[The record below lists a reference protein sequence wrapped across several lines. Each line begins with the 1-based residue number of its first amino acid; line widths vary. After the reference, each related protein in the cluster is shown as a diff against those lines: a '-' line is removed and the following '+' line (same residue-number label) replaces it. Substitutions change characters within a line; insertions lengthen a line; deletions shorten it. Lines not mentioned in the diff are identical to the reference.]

1 MPKPDNSG
9 EQTPDERS
17 NDPDELEAKIASALY
32 LAGEALIADDVPTV
46 PYAAP
51 ENDNYSPIVADF
63 DWLKALVA
71 QFRQALAED
80 PRRAELLRFLPQG
93 LGDGDILR
101 VLFGNLFPEHRNR
114 RKQLHDATGKK
125 KLTETQIEILRLT
138 ARGKTPTQIAR
149 ERKCANANVTNI
161 LTSIEQRLNTS
172 SPQESV
178 VVALSMGYLPFDIM
192 NWVNELA
199 QCGARDYSFLDSLV
213 SYASLESSADPLP
226 WQELA
231 SFGLL
236 LMLASAT
243 TQLPHDFAALETPL
257 NGVLYRLTP
266 RLDGKYDTQQVVG
279 TGLLRNPN
287 GLAIA
292 PHDASKEGFTRGN
305 LFIAHDRDRVS
316 GMNWREIVEF
326 TPEGTFVRSFCG
338 SNAIGTNLAGPVR
351 VAFSASGA
359 LLATSNDGLLRFG
372 ANGMRVRRLNGW
384 CGVDVCVDAKELL
397 YHARYSTRGGSI
409 GVYTETGRLKREF
422 APLPPRASFGG
433 VRVGGKD
440 EVTTRDCFAALRVDD
455 GVAMMLICDAETGDT
470 VRCWR
475 VPGATNG
482 PFAFDVQADR
492 LYVPCR
498 EPASIAVYTRAGTL
512 QTRIAI
518 SDGVVPR
525 SIALAPEGVLW
536 LLGTQ
541 ENAMPVPSVPLS
553 AAHA

>member
-1 MPKPDNSG
+1 MDGPK
-9 EQTPDERS
+9 
-17 NDPDELEAKIASALY
+17 L
-32 LAGEALIADDVPTV
+32 
-46 PYAAP
+46 
-51 ENDNYSPIVADF
+51 
-63 DWLKALVA
+63 
-71 QFRQALAED
+71 
-80 PRRAELLRFLPQG
+80 
-93 LGDGDILR
+93 
-101 VLFGNLFPEHRNR
+101 
-114 RKQLHDATGKK
+114 
-125 KLTETQIEILRLT
+125 
-138 ARGKTPTQIAR
+138 
-149 ERKCANANVTNI
+149 
-161 LTSIEQRLNTS
+161 
-172 SPQESV
+172 
-178 VVALSMGYLPFDIM
+178 

-243 TQLPHDFAALETPL
+243 TQLPKDFAALENPL

-279 TGLLRNPN
+279 TGLLCNPN

-292 PHDASKEGFTRGN
+292 PRAAIKEGYTPCN
-305 LFIAHDRDRVS
+305 LFIVHDRDTVS
-316 GMNWREIVEF
+316 GMNWREIVEL

-338 SNAIGTNLAGPVR
+338 SRAIGTNLAGPVR
-351 VAFSASGA
+351 VAFSRSGA
-359 LLATSNDGLLRFG
+359 LLATSGDGLLRFE
-372 ANGMRVRRLNGW
+372 ANGMRVQRLNGW
-384 CGVDVCVDAKELL
+384 CGVDVCVDAKGLL

-409 GVYTETGRLKREF
+409 GVYTETGQLKREF

-440 EVTTRDCFAALRVDD
+440 EVTTRDSFAALRVDD

-475 VPGATNG
+475 VPGAPNG
-482 PFAFDVQADR
+482 PFALDVQADR

-525 SIALAPEGVLW
+525 SIALAPNGVLW
-536 LLGTQ
+536 LLGTR
-541 ENAMPVPSVPLS
+541 EHAIPDASVPHTTTR
-553 AAHA
+553 A